1 MSLAPEYDPPA
12 PVTAAPVAPISGL
25 DVMVAYHWA
34 LPLSYYYWR
43 FIKTRPSVIPG
54 LIGSL
59 LVSAAMVF
67 LLDIAVKNV
76 PLLLVST
83 MVSSL
88 TPRMFFKLFIAQS
101 SYKELEQVLTK
112 PYTISRNKD
121 AIRFNSIDPNPDAS
135 TMGPIAWPQF
145 EFELSEGEFKKFSK
159 ALKMLEKTLP
169 PAPLPKLKPAQTTDI
184 AIF

>member
-59 LVSAAMVF
+59 LVSAAVVF

-76 PLLLVST
+76 PLLLAAT
-83 MVSSL
+83 MASSL

-112 PYTISRNKD
+112 PYTISRNRNTV
-121 AIRFNSIDPNPDAS
+121 RFNSIDTNPDPS
-135 TMGPIAWPQF
+135 QLGPVAWPQF
-145 EFELSEGEFKKFSK
+145 EFELSDREFEKFSK
-159 ALKMLEKTLP
+159 VLKLLEKPVP
-169 PAPLPKLKPAQTTDI
+169 PAPLPQLRPAQTTDI